1 MLLYTHTN
9 KEHTMEHLL
18 YFLLG
23 VAIFIAVKLLAK
35 LGA

>member
-1 MLLYTHTN
+1 MYTYTN
-9 KEHTMEHLL
+9 KAGANQMEHLL

-23 VAIFIAVKLLAK
+23 VAIFLAVKLLAK